1 MRRLLLGAASVAL
14 CTGVHAQALT
24 STQSKTFSG
33 VIVTATAT
41 SVGSPGN
48 GFGTPTFSFDQF
60 SANTGVLTGVS
71 SNLSLS
77 GGTLSLSASG
87 TENKQGGGGK
97 PAFSS
102 TGTVTAN
109 STLFTY
115 GAINNTL
122 TNACSDS
129 GTRCFDSKWT
139 NLSGNAALQKTDS
152 TWLSPNG
159 TSVGSLNSYVLSV
172 F

>member
-41 SVGSPGN
+41 SVGSPGI
-48 GFGTPTFSFDQF
+48 GSGTPTFSFDQF

-77 GGTLSLSASG
+77 GGTLSLMTDA
-87 TENKQGGGGK
+87 QGK
-97 PAFSS
+97 TFS
-102 TGTVTAN
+102 TGLLRMYIDLPDQQASELGLTA
-109 STLFTY
+109 
-115 GAINNTL
+115 
-122 TNACSDS
+122 
-129 GTRCFDSKWT
+129 
-139 NLSGNAALQKTDS
+139 
-152 TWLSPNG
+152 
-159 TSVGSLNSYVLSV
+159 
-172 F
+172 